1 MFVFTAIRIYGKV
14 CIGNAL
20 ALRADARILQK
31 NGGGTVK
38 GTAAIFLYWS
48 NGTDGVKR
56 RYVCRRPIVLCA
68 QNPRR
73 KSVMERRAE
82 PMKKKVRAASLLLAS
97 ALAAGLLAGCG
108 SGSGAD
114 GHQII
119 RIGHNQSTNH
129 PTHIALVA
137 FEEFIE
143 SKLGDKYDVEV
154 FPSELLGSQNEMV
167 QLTQTG
173 AINFCVASNSL
184 LETFSDNYTLFNLP
198 YLFSSSTAY
207 HASMDDENITEPI
220 FESTKQ
226 AGFEAVTW
234 LDAGTR
240 NFYTVSTPIESPAD
254 LKGLKIRVQQSP
266 TNVEMMSLLGGSAT
280 PMGFGDVYTALQSKI
295 IDGAENNELALTD
308 NGHGDVC
315 KYYSYDMHQMIP
327 DILIG
332 NLDFL
337 DGLSEE
343 ERAIF
348 DEGFEL
354 VNQVQREE
362 WVTAVEAAK
371 DRAQNEQG
379 VQFLYPDTKP
389 FQEAC
394 QPMHEEMLA
403 KYPDLKPIYDAIQAY
418 NEQYP
423 TDTQGGEN
431 G

>member
-1 MFVFTAIRIYGKV
+1 MKRTFRAAAMVAASVLLTAV
-14 CIGNAL
+14 L
-20 ALRADARILQK
+20 
-31 NGGGTVK
+31 GGG
-38 GTAAIFLYWS
+38 G
-48 NGTDGVKR
+48 
-56 RYVCRRPIVLCA
+56 
-68 QNPRR
+68 
-73 KSVMERRAE
+73 
-82 PMKKKVRAASLLLAS
+82 AS
-97 ALAAGLLAGCG
+97 A
-108 SGSGAD
+108 SD
-114 GHQII
+114 GRQII

-198 YLFSSSTAY
+198 YLFASSEAY
-207 HASMDDENITEPI
+207 HAAMDDEAITGPI

-240 NFYTVSTPIESPAD
+240 NFYTVNTPINSPAD

-266 TNVEMMSLLGGSAT
+266 TNVQLMNLLGGSAT

-332 NLDFL
+332 NVAFL

-348 DEGFEL
+348 EEGFEL

-362 WVTAVEAAK
+362 WQTAVEAAK
-371 DRAQNEQG
+371 DRAANEQG
-379 VQFLYPDTKP
+379 VTFLYPDTKP

-394 QPMHEEMLA
+394 APMHEDMLQ
-403 KYPDLKPIYDAIQAY
+403 KYPDLAPIYDAIQAY

-423 TDTQGGEN
+423 STES
-431 G
+431 

>member
-1 MFVFTAIRIYGKV
+1 MKRKLRRV
-14 CIGNAL
+14 AL
-20 ALRADARILQK
+20 GLA
-31 NGGGTVK
+31 
-38 GTAAIFLYWS
+38 
-48 NGTDGVKR
+48 
-56 RYVCRRPIVLCA
+56 
-68 QNPRR
+68 
-73 KSVMERRAE
+73 SV
-82 PMKKKVRAASLLLAS
+82 LLLGA
-97 ALAAGLLAGCG
+97 LAGCG
-108 SGSGAD
+108 SSQED
-114 GHQII
+114 GRQII

-143 SKLGDKYDVEV
+143 SKLGDKYNVEV

-198 YLFSSSTAY
+198 YLFASSEAY
-207 HASMDDENITEPI
+207 HAAMDDEAITGPI

-226 AGFEAVTW
+226 AGFAAVTW

-240 NFYTVSTPIESPAD
+240 NFYTVNTPINTLAD

-266 TNVEMMSLLGGSAT
+266 TNVEMMNLLGGSAT

-315 KYYSYDMHQMIP
+315 KHYSYDMHQMIP

-332 NLDFL
+332 NLAFL
-337 DGLSEE
+337 DGLSDE

-348 DEGFEL
+348 EEGFEL
-354 VNQVQREE
+354 VNQVQRAE
-362 WVTAVEAAK
+362 WETAVEEAK
-371 DRAQNEQG
+371 DRAANEQG
-379 VQFLYPDTKP
+379 VEFLYPDTKP

-394 QPMHEEMLA
+394 APMHEQMLA
-403 KYPDLKPIYDAIQAY
+403 KYPDLAPIYDAIQAY
-418 NEQYP
+418 NAQYP
-423 TDTQGGEN
+423 SAES
-431 G
+431 